1 MGWLTAILFGFLP
14 PASAAR
20 PTPMRDGV
28 IASCADF
35 VRITDAV
42 FTGRTGAWFAVHG
55 ERDYLGGETFGPNAL
70 SISAVVALGLGIAA
84 ILRLDAAIE
93 AELRPTDDERQWT
106 SVI

>member
-28 IASCADF
+28 TASCADF

-70 SISAVVALGLGIAA
+70 SIGGVDPAVYLANHCTQA
-84 ILRLDAAIE
+84 RS
-93 AELRPTDDERQWT
+93 R
-106 SVI
+106 